1 MEKTGIVTTITPNGT
16 WDSPY
21 GLMYK
26 FDITIDDKDGGQYM
40 SKTKEQNKFVLGE
53 SVTYTIDNSNPT
65 YPKIKPVFV
74 QNTPK
79 GNFSKMND
87 KTQIMIVKQTAI
99 KEAVNL
105 LIHDQIEKGELFEI
119 AEDIKNYVLSDIRP
133 NTYFEKKHSVLKE
146 NKMNYEN
153 TILKE
158 ENDGLP
164 F

>member
-1 MEKTGIVTTITPNGT
+1 MEKTGIVTTVTPTGT

-26 FDITIDDKDGGQYM
+26 FDITIDEKDGGQYM
-40 SKTKEQNKFVLGE
+40 SKTKDQTKFVLGE
-53 SVTYTIDNSNPT
+53 TVTYTLDNTNPT
-65 YPKIKPVFV
+65 YPKIKPVFIENANKSNYNKV
-74 QNTPK
+74 DN
-79 GNFSKMND
+79 

-119 AEDIKNYVLSDIRP
+119 AEDIKNYVINEIRP
-133 NTYFEKKHSVLKE
+133 TTYFEKKHSVIKE
-146 NKMNYEN
+146 NENSYEN
-153 TILKE
+153 TILKD